1 MTHEER
7 EEYCIE
13 LQKDMYG
20 QVDAALRFFIKF
32 TGHLESAD
40 CNMKQSKAN
49 LYIFYK
55 KNDENFSLVV
65 SAVTVDDCLIG
76 GKPDDTLIFMKD
88 VEKKFNIVKED
99 YVGKHLGVTYD
110 FVRDDDGDMCAL
122 CLMEK
127 KVQDIVDTY
136 EAFIGTEA
144 KVFDSPGA
152 PNSVL
157 DKNEGE
163 VVDINMYR
171 SLVGKIMFF
180 VTKIGPKMCNVVRD
194 LARHMS
200 NPGDPHWKA
209 LGRLIGYMK
218 GMKLKGL
225 RMKKPHSLRN
235 GSLCDSDF
243 AKDPITRKSV
253 GGEIHTLGGCITAF
267 SSRGEKSISNSTAE
281 SEYKSLNSGGR
292 EMKFQQMLLEEIAF
306 VETPGILLDD
316 NEGCEFMV
324 KNKQVS
330 SRTNH
335 IEIAEDSIREFCTE
349 NTEGITRGMV
359 MRVSS
364 KENTSDICTKN
375 VDVATF
381 KYHEKEIDNAQKVF
395 YVCGKRYL
403 IPRNFRRL
411 RIKNFWVECRANDI
425 NRYDCEIG
433 RTGIRSLGT
442 GSHSSFIIL
451 IK

>member
-1 MTHEER
+1 M
-7 EEYCIE
+7 
-13 LQKDMYG
+13 
-20 QVDAALRFFIKF
+20 
-32 TGHLESAD
+32 
-40 CNMKQSKAN
+40 
-49 LYIFYK
+49 
-55 KNDENFSLVV
+55 
-65 SAVTVDDCLIG
+65 TVDDCLIG

-99 YVGKHLGVTYD
+99 YMRIHLGVTYD

-180 VTKIGPKMCNVVRD
+180 VTKLGPKMCYAVRY

-209 LGRLIGYMK
+209 LGRLVGFMK
-218 GMKLKGL
+218 GMKIKGVIL
-225 RMKKPHSLRN
+225 RKPVDLRTVSLV
-235 GSLCDSDF
+235 DSDF
-243 AKDPITRKSV
+243 AKDPVTRKSI
-253 GGEIHTLGGCITAF
+253 GGKLHTLGGCITAF

-281 SEYKSLNSGGR
+281 SEYKSLSSGGR
-292 EMKFQQMLLEEIAF
+292 EMKFQQILLEEIAF
-306 VETPGILLDD
+306 VKTPGILFED
-316 NEGCEFMV
+316 NEGCEFLV
-324 KNKQVS
+324 ENKQVS
-330 SRTNH
+330 SRTKH
-335 IEIAEDSIREFCTE
+335 IDIAMHTIREFCSE
-349 NTEGITRGMV
+349 NLEGITRGAV
-359 MRVSS
+359 VRISS

-375 VDVATF
+375 TDIATF
-381 KYHEKEIDNAQKVF
+381 KHHEEEIDNGFLRLRQKVF
-395 YVCGKRYL
+395 DSGLADKL
-403 IPRNFRRL
+403 ENQKL
-411 RIKNFWVECRANDI
+411 
-425 NRYDCEIG
+425 
-433 RTGIRSLGT
+433 LG
-442 GSHSSFIIL
+442 GMSS
-451 IK
+451 K